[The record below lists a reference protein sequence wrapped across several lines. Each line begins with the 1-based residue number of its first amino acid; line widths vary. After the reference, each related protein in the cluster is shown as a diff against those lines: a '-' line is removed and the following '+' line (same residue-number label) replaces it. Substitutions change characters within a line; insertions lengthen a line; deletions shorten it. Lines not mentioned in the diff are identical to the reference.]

1 MTTVKSLWAGWRTY
15 RDVRKITHKP
25 RSRTEFLAWQEKR
38 LQNWLRSAPQAV
50 DYYEPRAFGRLSDLP
65 LTDKDTLMQSFHS
78 FNRPKVTAQSG
89 WDAFD
94 GDRMVGPYHV
104 GASTGTSGNR
114 GLFVISEAERFAWL
128 GAILAKMLPQGV
140 TDLLRRPERVAVIL
154 PLHTRLYDA
163 ADRGTLLR
171 AKFFDL
177 TQTPEAWASELEEY
191 DPTLII
197 APPRILSWLAE
208 NTEVMPERAYS
219 AAEVLDPMDR
229 NKVENAWGVTL
240 GQIYMATEGLLGV
253 SCPHGRLH
261 LSEDSMHFEL
271 TPHDD
276 RLHSFRI
283 TDFRRTTQ
291 VMARYQMND
300 LLRLSDKP
308 CPCGNH
314 ALVVEEIV
322 GRSDDCINIGG
333 KLFTPDVLRNAV
345 LDTDRRIQDFRIR
358 QVSQKTIDLHLDS
371 SLSGELRDRT
381 RDSLLSVF
389 LSRDENPR
397 IYLRSDGLSLD
408 TTRKLR
414 RVEVAFHANAERR
427 DA

>member
-1 MTTVKSLWAGWRTY
+1 VSNLVSLWTGWRTY
-15 RDVRKITHKP
+15 RDVRKMMVKP
-25 RSRTEFLAWQEKR
+25 RSRAEFLKWQGAR
-38 LQNWLRSAPQAV
+38 LDRWLLSVPKAV
-50 DYYEPRAFGRLSDLP
+50 GYYEDRAFGCLSDLP
-65 LTDKDTLMQSFHS
+65 VSDKKTLMENFHLL
-78 FNRPKVTAQSG
+78 NKPGVTTQQG

-94 GDRMVGPYHV
+94 GDRMIGPYHV

-128 GAILAKMLPQGV
+128 GAILAKMLPGGFA
-140 TDLLRRPERVAVIL
+140 DLMRQPERVAVIL

-197 APPRILSWLAE
+197 APPRILSWLVE
-208 NTEVMPERAYS
+208 NTEVGPDRAYS
-219 AAEVLDPMDR
+219 AAEVLDPIDR
-229 NKVENAWGVTL
+229 SKVESAWGITL

-253 SCPHGRLH
+253 SCTHGKLH
-261 LSEDSMHFEL
+261 LSEDSMAFEL
-271 TPHDD
+271 TPYDENLYSY
-276 RLHSFRI
+276 RV
-283 TDFRRTTQ
+283 TDFRRSTQ

-300 LLRLSDKP
+300 LLRISDKP

-314 ALVVEEIV
+314 ALVIDEVV

-358 QVSQKTIDLHLDS
+358 QVSQKSIDLHLDR
-371 SLSGELRDRT
+371 SLSGDLRDRA

-397 IYLRSDGLSLD
+397 ISLRSDGLALD

-414 RVEVAFHANAERR
+414 RVEVAIHATTDRR